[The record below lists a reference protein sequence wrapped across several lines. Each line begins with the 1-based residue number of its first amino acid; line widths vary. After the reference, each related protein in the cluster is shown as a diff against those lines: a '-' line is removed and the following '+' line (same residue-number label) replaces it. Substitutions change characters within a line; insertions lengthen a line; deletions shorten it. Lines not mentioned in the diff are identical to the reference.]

1 MWFNYTTYDLMFNG
15 TNRSVEVTDSDF
27 DSWGEPH
34 CRECAI
40 GDFYLTVNVGFEGE
54 GSSATI
60 EDPRG
65 DFVYC
70 GSYPYTDIRRAFLEV
85 LNAAH
90 RLLDSRFLIA
100 VEMTLPQRDHEQLT
114 LT

>member
-1 MWFNYTTYDLMFNG
+1 MWFNYTAYDLMFNG

-34 CRECAI
+34 CRECVI
-40 GDFYLTVNVGFEGE
+40 GDLYLTVNVGFEGE
-54 GSSATI
+54 GGGATI
-60 EDPRG
+60 ENFQG

-70 GSYPYTDIRRAFLEV
+70 GSYPYTNIRQVFLEG

-90 RLLDSRFLIA
+90 RLLDPHFLIA
-100 VEMTLPQRDHEQLT
+100 VEMDLPKRDHEQLT
-114 LT
+114 LI